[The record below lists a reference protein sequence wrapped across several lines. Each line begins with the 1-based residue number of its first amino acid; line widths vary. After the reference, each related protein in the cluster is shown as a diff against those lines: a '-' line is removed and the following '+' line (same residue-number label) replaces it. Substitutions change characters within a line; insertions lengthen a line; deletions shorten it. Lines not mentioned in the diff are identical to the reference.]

1 MSTVPVLLSGQ
12 SALAVIAS
20 QVRYTTL
27 FLRTHP
33 SLTTLRATWDGLYT
47 KVQAAVSKDAT
58 LSEAMEAARVQVAV
72 ANTLLDGFVEEHR
85 STLRMLVRDDLS
97 APLYQRYYGSPTAAE
112 VRRMSLEPQVKAMTP
127 FVASMKA
134 ASEPQLVALAKKLEK
149 LLQRSSDALL
159 AVQEAQR
166 QRDDFEAKERAPL
179 VDAVNGERRS
189 LFGELCKLVSA
200 DSTLAG
206 IEDVAFRRRTSGSP
220 GEERDLLALRD
231 KLVGLKA
238 EQAAIEQS
246 ILQAEAEEKAQE
258 EAQRQ
263 RLEAEKE
270 LAALEAQKREV
281 ARREEE
287 LKAKLKAPARGGRK
301 KK

>member
-1 MSTVPVLLSGQ
+1 MGSVPVLLSGQ
-12 SALAVIAS
+12 AALAGIVS

-33 SLTTLRATWDGLYT
+33 STTALRATWDGLYG
-47 KVQAAVSKDAT
+47 KVQAAQNKDAT
-58 LSEAMEAARVQVAV
+58 LSDSMEAARVQVAV

-134 ASEPQLVALAKKLEK
+134 AAEPALLALAPKLEK
-149 LLQRSSDALL
+149 LLLRSSDALQ

-179 VDAVNGERRS
+179 VDLVNGERRS
-189 LFGELCKLVSA
+189 LFGELCKLVST

-206 IEDVAFRRRTSGSP
+206 IEEAAFRRRSTSSQ
-220 GEERDLLALRD
+220 GEDSDLQALRD
-231 KLVGLKA
+231 KLLGLKA
-238 EQAAIEQS
+238 EQAALEQG
-246 ILQAEAEEKAQE
+246 ILQAEADERAAE
-258 EAQRQ
+258 EAQKKRDA
-263 RLEAEKE
+263 AEKE
-270 LAALEAQKREV
+270 LAALEAQKKEV
-281 ARREEE
+281 ARREAE
-287 LKAKLKAPARGGRK
+287 LKAQLKPTSKGGRK